1 MAKVTEAKAKEHPAS
16 PRNAVP
22 QSAAPQSAAPRGAA
36 FRIATFN
43 VNSVRSRLPVLERW
57 LPSSGVDLLFLQET
71 KVADADFPAAAFE
84 AMGYEVRFCGEKSY
98 NGVAAV
104 SRVPLEARFGF
115 GDGDEN
121 ECSGEPDFPTRVLF
135 VKTPKI
141 AVLNTYV
148 PQGKDMAHPDCL
160 VKKRFLERVRAFL
173 GREAEDG
180 FPFAWVG
187 DMNVAPADIDVT
199 HPENKRNHVCFHA
212 GIREKFAWA
221 SRGLTDL
228 FRHFHPEDREYTFFD
243 YRVKDALQR
252 NIGWRIDHI
261 LVNGAAKEK
270 ALACFADREPRG
282 WEKPS
287 DHTPLAADFD
297 F

>member
-1 MAKVTEAKAKEHPAS
+1 MAKTAEKIEQKIEQKRERPAP
-16 PRNAVP
+16 PRNAA
-22 QSAAPQSAAPRGAA
+22 SESTAPRSGA

-57 LPSSGVDLLFLQET
+57 LPASGVDLLFLQET
-71 KVADADFPAAAFE
+71 KASDADFPAAAFE

-98 NGVAAV
+98 NGVAVV

-115 GDGDEN
+115 GDGSE
-121 ECSGEPDFPTRVLF
+121 EPDFPTRVLF

-148 PQGKDMAHPDCL
+148 PQGKDLAHPDYL
-160 VKKRFLERVRAFL
+160 VKKRFLERVRAFFD
-173 GREAEDG
+173 REAGDG

-187 DMNVAPADIDVT
+187 DLNVAPADIDVT
-199 HPENKRNHVCFHA
+199 HPENKRDHVCFHTE
-212 GIREKFAWA
+212 IREKFAWVA
-221 SRGLTDL
+221 SWGLTDL
-228 FRHFHPEDREYTFFD
+228 FRRFHPEEREYTFFD

-252 NIGWRIDHI
+252 NIGWRIDHV
-261 LVNGAAKEK
+261 LANGAGTEK
-270 ALACFADREPRG
+270 ALACFIDREPRG
-282 WEKPS
+282 WERPS

-297 F
+297 L